1 MVFKNYYKIL
11 DLETSHVS
19 IDEIKL
25 AYRTAAKKYH
35 PDLQIDENK
44 IKAESKMKEINEAYN
59 VLSDELSRKKYD
71 EKLASDREREKQ
83 EELEKQQEIYTNLN
97 NNIYNSKNNSQT
109 YSQENINNK
118 DLQRSMQEALK
129 KEQENLRM
137 QREAYVKRQ
146 AKMEQEYNNAY
157 YKYLKSLGY
166 KVKFKWTWKQYVML
180 FIIIAILIV
189 IGLIL
194 WVIPPTH
201 DWMLN
206 LYNDNIFIKTIV
218 NIFIGI
224 FNGIGKMISG
234 IFNNS

>member
-1 MVFKNYYKIL
+1 MKKTLYDIL
-11 DLETSHVS
+11 EVS
-19 IDEIKL
+19 EQASKEVIEK
-25 AYRTAAKKYH
+25 AYRVLAKKYH
-35 PDLQIDENK
+35 PDLQTDENK
-44 IKAESKMKEINEAYN
+44 IKAEGKMKEINEAYN
-59 VLSDELSRKKYD
+59 VLSDELSREKYD

-83 EELEKQQEIYTNLN
+83 EELKKKQEIYTNLN

-137 QREAYVKRQ
+137 QREAYAKRQ
-146 AKMEQEYNNAY
+146 AEMEQEYNNAY

>member
-1 MVFKNYYKIL
+1 MKKTLYDIL
-11 DLETSHVS
+11 EVS
-19 IDEIKL
+19 EQASKEVIEK
-25 AYRTAAKKYH
+25 AYRVLAKKYH
-35 PDLQIDENK
+35 PDLQTDENK

-59 VLSDELSRKKYD
+59 VLSDELSREKYD

-83 EELEKQQEIYTNLN
+83 EELKKKQEIYTNLN

-109 YSQENINNK
+109 YSRENINNK

-137 QREAYVKRQ
+137 QREAYAKRQ
-146 AKMEQEYNNAY
+146 AEMEQEYNNAY

>member
-1 MVFKNYYKIL
+1 MKKTLYDIL
-11 DLETSHVS
+11 EVS
-19 IDEIKL
+19 EKASKEVIEK
-25 AYRTAAKKYH
+25 AYRVLAKKYH
-35 PDLQIDENK
+35 PDLQTDENK

-59 VLSDELSRKKYD
+59 VLSDELSREKYD

-137 QREAYVKRQ
+137 QREAYAKRQ
-146 AKMEQEYNNAY
+146 AEMEQEYNNAY

-180 FIIIAILIV
+180 F
-189 IGLIL
+189 
-194 WVIPPTH
+194 
-201 DWMLN
+201 
-206 LYNDNIFIKTIV
+206 
-218 NIFIGI
+218 
-224 FNGIGKMISG
+224 
-234 IFNNS
+234 NNCYINCYRAYFVGYSSNS

>member
-1 MVFKNYYKIL
+1 MKKTLYDIL
-11 DLETSHVS
+11 EVS
-19 IDEIKL
+19 EQASKEVIEK
-25 AYRTAAKKYH
+25 AYRVLAKKYH
-35 PDLQIDENK
+35 PDLQTDENK

-59 VLSDELSRKKYD
+59 VLSDELSREKYD

-83 EELEKQQEIYTNLN
+83 EELKKKQEIYTNLN

-137 QREAYVKRQ
+137 QREAYAKRQ
-146 AKMEQEYNNAY
+146 AEMEQEYNNAY

>member
-1 MVFKNYYKIL
+1 MKKTLYDIL
-11 DLETSHVS
+11 EVS
-19 IDEIKL
+19 EKASKEVIEK
-25 AYRTAAKKYH
+25 AYRVLAKKYH

-137 QREAYVKRQ
+137 QREAYAKRQ
-146 AKMEQEYNNAY
+146 AEMEQEYNNAY

-224 FNGIGKMISG
+224 FSGIGKMISG

>member
-1 MVFKNYYKIL
+1 MKKTLYDIL
-11 DLETSHVS
+11 EVS
-19 IDEIKL
+19 EKASKEVIEK
-25 AYRTAAKKYH
+25 AYRVLAKKYH

>member
-1 MVFKNYYKIL
+1 M
-11 DLETSHVS
+11 LEFNIEEAINTLY
-19 IDEIKL
+19 E
-25 AYRTAAKKYH
+25 
-35 PDLQIDENK
+35 LQIRGIVPIIAHPERYK
-44 IKAESKMKEINEAYN
+44 QFIKNPSQINLLIKEGMLFQVNAGSINGDFGRD
-59 VLSDELSRKKYD
+59 VKKTAIKY
-71 EKLASDREREKQ
+71 
-83 EELEKQQEIYTNLN
+83 LN
-97 NNIYNSKNNSQT
+97 NNIYNNKNNSQM

-129 KEQENLRM
+129 KEQENLRI
-137 QREAYVKRQ
+137 QKAYAKRQ
-146 AKMEQEYNNAY
+146 AEMEQEYNNAY

-180 FIIIAILIV
+180 FIIV

>member
-1 MVFKNYYKIL
+1 MKKTLYDIL
-11 DLETSHVS
+11 EVS
-19 IDEIKL
+19 EKASKEVIEK
-25 AYRTAAKKYH
+25 AYRVLAKKYH
-35 PDLQIDENK
+35 PDLQTDENK

-59 VLSDELSRKKYD
+59 VLSDELSREKYD

-137 QREAYVKRQ
+137 QREAYAKRQ
-146 AKMEQEYNNAY
+146 AEMEQEYNNAY

-166 KVKFKWTWKQYVML
+166 KVKFKWTWKQYV
-180 FIIIAILIV
+180 I
-189 IGLIL
+189 
-194 WVIPPTH
+194 
-201 DWMLN
+201 
-206 LYNDNIFIKTIV
+206 YNNCYINCYRAYFV
-218 NIFIGI
+218 GY
-224 FNGIGKMISG
+224 SS
-234 IFNNS
+234 NS

>member
-1 MVFKNYYKIL
+1 MEKKKVVIGMSGGVDSSVSAIL
-11 DLETSHVS
+11 L
-19 IDEIKL
+19 
-25 AYRTAAKKYH
+25 
-35 PDLQIDENK
+35 
-44 IKAESKMKEINEAYN
+44 KEQGYDVIGLFMRNWDSTINNDYLGN
-59 VLSDELSRKKYD
+59 P
-71 EKLASDREREKQ
+71 
-83 EELEKQQEIYTNLN
+83 NLN

-137 QREAYVKRQ
+137 QREAYAKRQ
-146 AKMEQEYNNAY
+146 AEMEQEYNNAY

>member
-1 MVFKNYYKIL
+1 MKKTLYDIL
-11 DLETSHVS
+11 EVS
-19 IDEIKL
+19 EKASKEVIEK
-25 AYRTAAKKYH
+25 AYRVLAKKYH

-44 IKAESKMKEINEAYN
+44 IKAESKMKEINEAYYL
-59 VLSDELSRKKYD
+59 LSDELSRKKYD

-137 QREAYVKRQ
+137 QREAYAKRQ

>member
-1 MVFKNYYKIL
+1 MKKTLYDIL
-11 DLETSHVS
+11 EVS
-19 IDEIKL
+19 EQASKEVIEK
-25 AYRTAAKKYH
+25 AYRVLAKKYH
-35 PDLQIDENK
+35 PDLQTDENK
-44 IKAESKMKEINEAYN
+44 IKAEGKMKEINEAYN

-83 EELEKQQEIYTNLN
+83 EELKKKQEIYTNLN

-137 QREAYVKRQ
+137 QREAYAKRQ
-146 AKMEQEYNNAY
+146 AEMEQEYNNAY

>member
-1 MVFKNYYKIL
+1 MKKTLYDIL
-11 DLETSHVS
+11 EVS
-19 IDEIKL
+19 EKASKEVIEK
-25 AYRTAAKKYH
+25 AYRVLAKKYH
-35 PDLQIDENK
+35 PDLQTDENK

-59 VLSDELSRKKYD
+59 VLSDELSREKYD

-97 NNIYNSKNNSQT
+97 NNIYNSKNNSQM
-109 YSQENINNK
+109 YSQGNINNK
-118 DLQRSMQEALK
+118 NLQHSMQEALK
-129 KEQENLRM
+129 KEQENLIM
-137 QREAYVKRQ
+137 QREAYAKRQ
-146 AKMEQEYNNAY
+146 AEMEQEYNNAY